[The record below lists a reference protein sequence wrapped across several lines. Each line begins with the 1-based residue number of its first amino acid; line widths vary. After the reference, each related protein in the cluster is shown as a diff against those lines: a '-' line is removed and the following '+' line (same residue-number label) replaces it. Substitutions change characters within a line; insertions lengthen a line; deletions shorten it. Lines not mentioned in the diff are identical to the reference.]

1 MLEECRTVFAQ
12 IMDFVPRYEFDKC
25 VRRYNGNRRVKSFTC
40 YDQFLTMAF
49 AQLSGRE
56 SLIEIVSCL
65 SAVRNKLYHS
75 GFSGEVSRSTLADA
89 NENRDW
95 RIYQDFG
102 YHLIKIAQ
110 ASCRDEALKV
120 RLKSTVYALDSTTI
134 DLCMELFPWAK
145 FRSTKSA
152 VKMHTLLDL
161 RGNIPSFI
169 GISNGRD
176 HDVKFLDELPKE
188 AGSFYI
194 MDRAYND
201 FERLFEFEKER
212 SYFVIRSKK
221 NLSFSWKRSRPVD
234 KMKAIKSDQEIVLK
248 SELSRSKYPNR
259 LRRISFYDEEQNRKL
274 VFLTNNFTLAPVTIA
289 NLYKSRW
296 QVELFF
302 KWIKQHLKIKKFYG
316 TSENAV
322 KIQIWISISCYL
334 LVAIAR
340 QRLGV
345 TDRSLFEILQI
356 VDILIFEKTPI
367 LEALS
372 PSEKEKKNDV
382 IGNQLLLF
390 DS

>member
-1 MLEECRTVFAQ
+1 MEECRTVFAQ

-56 SLIEIVSCL
+56 SLREIVSCL

>member
-1 MLEECRTVFAQ
+1 MEECRTVFAQ

-56 SLIEIVSCL
+56 SLREIVSCL

-152 VKMHTLLDL
+152 VKMHTLLDR